1 MKKNIIEIMRKSNN
15 ELMIKNFLYQQSFL
29 LSLKKKEKSN
39 TLEKIMQ

>member
-15 ELMIKNFLYQQSFL
+15 ELMIKNFLYKQSFL
-29 LSLKKKEKSN
+29 LSLNNIEKSN

>member
-15 ELMIKNFLYQQSFL
+15 ELMIKNLLYKQSFL
-29 LSLKKKEKSN
+29 LSLNNIEKSN